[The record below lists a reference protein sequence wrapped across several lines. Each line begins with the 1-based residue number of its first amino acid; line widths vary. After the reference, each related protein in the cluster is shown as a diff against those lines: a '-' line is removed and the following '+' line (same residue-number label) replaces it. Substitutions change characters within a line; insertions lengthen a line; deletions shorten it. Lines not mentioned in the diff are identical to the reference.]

1 MISFENYEFIS
12 EYKNKT
18 LNTVISVLPNYPK
31 TKISNEVLLNF
42 MVGAQLL
49 ISSDYKDVKTP
60 FL

>member
-31 TKISNEVLLNF
+31 IEISNEVLLNF

-49 ISSDYKDVKTP
+49 ISSDYADA
-60 FL
+60 

>member
-1 MISFENYEFIS
+1 MKELKIISFENYEFIS

-31 TKISNEVLLNF
+31 TEISNEVLLNF

-49 ISSDYKDVKTP
+49 ISSDYADV
-60 FL
+60 

>member
-18 LNTVISVLPNYPK
+18 LNTVISVLPNYSK
-31 TKISNEVLLNF
+31 TEISNEVFLNF

-49 ISSDYKDVKTP
+49 ISSDYADV
-60 FL
+60 

>member
-31 TKISNEVLLNF
+31 TEISNEVLLNF

-49 ISSDYKDVKTP
+49 ISSDYADV
-60 FL
+60 

>member
-18 LNTVISVLPNYPK
+18 LNTVISVLPNYLK
-31 TKISNEVLLNF
+31 TEISNEVFLNF

-49 ISSDYKDVKTP
+49 ISSDYADV
-60 FL
+60 